1 MAKTETA
8 IEKRIRERSEEL
20 RSVLIARRGD
30 LAKMQ
35 EGTAAF
41 RAAGIEDSTID
52 RLLTAMQ
59 QSVDVILKAVE
70 APPPPPPP
78 KA

>member
-1 MAKTETA
+1 VAKTETA

-59 QSVDVILKAVE
+59 QSVDVILKAVVS
-70 APPPPPPP
+70 PPPPPSP
-78 KA
+78 KT